1 MNPDEHPTPREF
13 VRSRDSPGGVTT
25 YTYFVTAPPFSFEH
39 DREKGIYRLTWSDG
53 RVEVFRDKPVALPRR
68 RSRRRVWRAE
78 AGAHCAASQRTS
90 TSAAKSGR
98 CGDAGRRGCRGG

>member
-13 VRSRDSPGGVTT
+13 VRSCDSPGGVTT

-53 RVEVFRDKPVALPRR
+53 RVEVFRDKPVRYLVVEAVDESGELKPAL
-68 RSRRRVWRAE
+68 
-78 AGAHCAASQRTS
+78 T
-90 TSAAKSGR
+90 
-98 CGDAGRRGCRGG
+98 RGEPTYLYLCREEREVR